1 MGHSPRPTRATNK
14 SVEQKS
20 WFDSWRKKEE
30 STNPKLSKADIGAP
44 IGKTNSDDFEYSKPA
59 GTPCITI
66 LPYIVV
72 CAVVYEDLI

>member
-14 SVEQKS
+14 NAEQKS

-44 IGKTNSDDFEYSKPA
+44 IGKTLVITSDTRNPGILCLYHYS
-59 GTPCITI
+59 
-66 LPYIVV
+66 
-72 CAVVYEDLI
+72 AVNCRLCVL